1 MTKLSTRLQQIFDLV
16 EENHTFIDVGCDHG
30 FLDIALA
37 KKYPD
42 ARIIASDI
50 NENALKNA
58 KKNIQRVHLQN
69 QISTIQSNGLENIS
83 VSDHT
88 TMMISGM
95 GSHTIVGILYQGYKK
110 LKKVNTLILQSNNDL
125 DFLRSKVVRL
135 GYFIQEEKLVKDAG
149 IIYTVIVFKKGF
161 RIYSKKDIYLGPC
174 LRKEKSS
181 LFQEKVQDDLKKME
195 SFYPNIP
202 KSHYEYRRKIKCKIK
217 MLQKIIVGKNEEKSK
232 N

>member
-1 MTKLSTRLQQIFDLV
+1 MTKLSSRLQKISDLV
-16 EENHTFIDVGCDHG
+16 EENHTFIDIGCDHG
-30 FLDIALA
+30 FLSIELA
-37 KKYPD
+37 KKYPN
-42 ARIIASDI
+42 AKIVASDI

-58 KKNIQRVHLQN
+58 KCNIQKFHLQDR
-69 QISTIQSNGLENIS
+69 ISIIQSNGLENLSIL
-83 VSDHT
+83 DDT
-88 TMMISGM
+88 TIIISGM

-202 KSHYEYRRKIKCKIK
+202 KSHYEYRRKVKWKIK
-217 MLQKIIVGKNEEKSK
+217 VLKSIL
-232 N
+232 

>member
-1 MTKLSTRLQQIFDLV
+1 MTKISSRLQKISDLV
-16 EENHTFIDVGCDHG
+16 EENHTFIDIGCDHG
-30 FLDIALA
+30 FLSIELA
-37 KKYPD
+37 KKYPN
-42 ARIIASDI
+42 AKIVASDI

-58 KKNIQRVHLQN
+58 KDNIQKFHLKDR
-69 QISTIQSNGLENIS
+69 ISIIQSNGLENLSIL
-83 VSDHT
+83 DDT
-88 TMMISGM
+88 TIIISGM
-95 GSHTIVGILYQGYKK
+95 GSHTIVGILYQGYRK

-135 GYFIQEEKLVKDAG
+135 GYFIQKEKLVKDAG

-202 KSHYEYRRKIKCKIK
+202 KSHYEYRRKIKWKIK
-217 MLQKIIVGKNEEKSK
+217 ILQKIIVEKNEKKSK

>member
-1 MTKLSTRLQQIFDLV
+1 MTKLSSRLQKISDLTK
-16 EENHTFIDVGCDHG
+16 ENHTFIDIGCDHG
-30 FLDIALA
+30 FLSIELA
-37 KKYPD
+37 KKYPN
-42 ARIIASDI
+42 AKIVASDI

-58 KKNIQRVHLQN
+58 KKNIQKFHLQDR
-69 QISTIQSNGLENIS
+69 ISIIQSNGLENLSIL
-83 VSDHT
+83 DDT
-88 TMMISGM
+88 TIIISGM

-125 DFLRSKVVRL
+125 DFLRSKVIRL

-195 SFYPNIP
+195 SFYPSIP
-202 KSHYEYRRKIKCKIK
+202 KNHYEYRRKIKWKIK
-217 MLQKIIVGKNEEKSK
+217 VLKSIL
-232 N
+232 

>member
-1 MTKLSTRLQQIFDLV
+1 MTKLSSRLQKISDLV
-16 EENHTFIDVGCDHG
+16 EENHTFIDIGCDHG
-30 FLDIALA
+30 FLSIELA
-37 KKYPD
+37 KKYPN
-42 ARIIASDI
+42 AKIVASDI

-58 KKNIQRVHLQN
+58 KCNIQKFHLQDR
-69 QISTIQSNGLENIS
+69 ISIIQSNGLENLSIL
-83 VSDHT
+83 DDT
-88 TMMISGM
+88 TIIISGM

-202 KSHYEYRRKIKCKIK
+202 KSHYEYRRKIKWKIK

>member
-1 MTKLSTRLQQIFDLV
+1 MTKLSSRLQKISDLV
-16 EENHTFIDVGCDHG
+16 EENYTFIDIGCDHG
-30 FLDIALA
+30 FLSIELA
-37 KKYPD
+37 KKYPN
-42 ARIIASDI
+42 AKIVASDI

-58 KKNIQRVHLQN
+58 KKNIQKFHLQDR
-69 QISTIQSNGLENIS
+69 ISIIQSNGLENLS
-83 VSDHT
+83 VLDDT
-88 TMMISGM
+88 TIIISGM

-195 SFYPNIP
+195 SFYPSIP
-202 KSHYEYRRKIKCKIK
+202 KSHYEYRRKIKWKIK
-217 MLQKIIVGKNEEKSK
+217 VLKSIL
-232 N
+232 

>member
-1 MTKLSTRLQQIFDLV
+1 MTKLSSRLQKISDLIK
-16 EENHTFIDVGCDHG
+16 ENHTFIDIGCDHG
-30 FLDIALA
+30 FLSIELA
-37 KKYPD
+37 KKYPN
-42 ARIIASDI
+42 AKIIASDI

-58 KKNIQRVHLQN
+58 KKNIQKFHLQDR
-69 QISTIQSNGLENIS
+69 ISIIQSNGLENLSIL
-83 VSDHT
+83 DDT
-88 TMMISGM
+88 TIIISGM

-195 SFYPNIP
+195 SFYPSIP
-202 KSHYEYRRKIKCKIK
+202 KNHYEYRRKIKWKIK
-217 MLQKIIVGKNEEKSK
+217 VLKSIL
-232 N
+232 